1 MLCFFLK
8 KFSTLAVLTAVSDT
22 TSTTLRC
29 MKITLRL
36 LQFFYDYFEDLLALI
51 TFAKS
56 FSFLAGVVFKI
67 FVIKNVF
74 QTKHNLNQYDCYILN
89 EIFTIKKS
97 IFAYA

>member
-1 MLCFFLK
+1 MFFFEKIFHACHVNSCFRYNKYYPALHE
-8 KFSTLAVLTAVSDT
+8 V
-22 TSTTLRC
+22 
-29 MKITLRL
+29 TLRL

-74 QTKHNLNQYDCYILN
+74 QRKHNLNQYDCYILN